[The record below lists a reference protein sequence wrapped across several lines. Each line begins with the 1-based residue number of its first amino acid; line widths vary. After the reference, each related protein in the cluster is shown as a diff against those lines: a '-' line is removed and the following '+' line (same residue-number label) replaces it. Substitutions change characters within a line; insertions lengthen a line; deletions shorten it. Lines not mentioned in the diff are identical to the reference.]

1 MLTAAGLA
9 HSWALGVMLW
19 SALGWRGWST
29 CVLYL
34 VLGSAVTKLGRKKKE
49 LRSFFACGGWGE
61 QVLSNVGRPSRTS
74 EIHRKL
80 IPKFSDFDVSDC
92 DVEIA
97 IF

>member
-61 QVLSNVGRPSRTS
+61 QVLSNFGRPGRTSS
-74 EIHRKL
+74 EIHK
-80 IPKFSDFDVSDC
+80 KFRDFDVSDC

>member
-1 MLTAAGLA
+1 M
-9 HSWALGVMLW
+9 
-19 SALGWRGWST
+19 
-29 CVLYL
+29 LYL

-49 LRSFFACGGWGE
+49 LRSFFACGGWAE